1 MNLGEFEMSKNNRK
15 PIKVATDS
23 SEIQYITDSDIE
35 MDKRA
40 KQAVKAA
47 VSKAEIC
54 NKPVAK
60 YDKIHKKAYLAYPDG
75 RREYV

>member
-1 MNLGEFEMSKNNRK
+1 MEQVIKGRKNSIR
-15 PIKVATDS
+15 IGARS
-23 SEIQYITDSDIE
+23 SEDEYVTVRDIE

-47 VSKAEIC
+47 VSKAEVC

-60 YDKIHKKAYLAYPDG
+60 YDKVQKKAYLEYPDG
-75 RREYV
+75 RIVDV